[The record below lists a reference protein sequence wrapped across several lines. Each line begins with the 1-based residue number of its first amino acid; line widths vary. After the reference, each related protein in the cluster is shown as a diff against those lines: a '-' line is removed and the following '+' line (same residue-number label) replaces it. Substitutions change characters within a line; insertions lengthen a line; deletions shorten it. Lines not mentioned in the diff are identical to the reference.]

1 MWYCIEIIY
10 DDPDNGTCRMTKK
23 NFDGK
28 QLQAFRESLYAAGLF
43 VPSEEHPKTEG
54 AIISPFAIRKVN
66 VWMQKT
72 KFE

>member
-1 MWYCIEIIY
+1 
-10 DDPDNGTCRMTKK
+10 MTKK

-43 VPSEEHPKTEG
+43 VPSQEHPKTEG